1 MCGVQSFK
9 PLRSGAL
16 DRTGWRAAEEAG
28 LRPGF
33 KPLRS
38 GALDRTILGAVS
50 DDDLEVRFKPL
61 RSGALDRT
69 SGRETWWSA
78 SGIVSN
84 PFVAGHWIVPRRG
97 GGSSSTGSRVSN
109 PFVAGH
115 WIVRA
120 TRATRST
127 RSTEFQTPS

>member
-50 DDDLEVRFKPL
+50 ADDLEVRFKPL

-84 PFVAGHWIVPRRG
+84 PFVAGHWIV
-97 GGSSSTGSRVSN
+97 
-109 PFVAGH
+109 
-115 WIVRA
+115 RA

-127 RSTEFQTPS
+127 RSTEFQTPA